1 MCDKEFFLL
10 FNKEASPARR
20 RSSTRALRFPSL
32 SRSISLKSCL
42 SMVTVRTVFR
52 AFSLLETIINVISK
66 IGLIRMTGSA
76 MSEQQPLVLL
86 MIEVKKT
93 AALIKALADEILNVI
108 QDTNEALMDL
118 DRRVKALEE
127 WALEE
132 TDPGPV

>member
-1 MCDKEFFLL
+1 
-10 FNKEASPARR
+10 
-20 RSSTRALRFPSL
+20 
-32 SRSISLKSCL
+32 
-42 SMVTVRTVFR
+42 MVTVRTVFR